1 MYVQHNGQMKN
12 SAQGAKRQRSAI
24 WFSWS
29 CVRQISFILGLQT
42 PCLCA
47 CRQKS
52 RPVFFACMQRKL
64 FVLLHT
70 QIMSLPGSWST
81 ADMELR
87 KQIKASKVPSK
98 DSSKVLRPF
107 KVPLKFKILFQLT
120 QKLRSQQ
127 DLQVRLAQ
135 TFVIPNRNRNVQ
147 VNNWKVS
154 AFSFFSS
161 RNSAHCLFSLLKNH
175 LAFAFH

>member
-64 FVLLHT
+64 FVLLPHT
-70 QIMSLPGSWST
+70 NNVITWKLKHRRHG
-81 ADMELR
+81 AEK

-135 TFVIPNRNRNVQ
+135 TFVIPIEIAMCRSTIEKFQ
-147 VNNWKVS
+147 HS
-154 AFSFFSS
+154 LSFLQGIQRIACF
-161 RNSAHCLFSLLKNH
+161 RF
-175 LAFAFH
+175 